1 MLTYHLKPHDQQPLY
16 EQLYHAVRA
25 DIMSGALPGGTR
37 LPSKRQLAANLR
49 VSQITVET
57 AYGQLA
63 AEGYIASAPRRGYFV
78 QEQLA
83 VPVSELQ
90 EPFAPPLPPIS
101 ASEETYP
108 YDFRTDFV
116 DNGCFP
122 FSTWARLSRS
132 VLSEYSS
139 ALLRAT
145 DPCGAAE
152 LREEIV
158 RYLHDFR
165 GINVSPDNILI
176 GAGSEYLMHLVIQ
189 LLGRDRVYALEN
201 PGYRK
206 LYQIFAVN
214 GVTVRPTPLDKHGL
228 RADALAASDA
238 SVVYLT
244 PSHHFPLGTV
254 MTAARRLEIL
264 RWASEAPDRYII
276 EDDYMGDFAKSTDL
290 PLHYYDT
297 SGHVIY
303 LKSFSMTIFPA
314 LRLGTIILPPA
325 LTKAFLDHKKMI
337 DYDTNLIMQ
346 KALSLYLDSG
356 LFEKNLNYLKQVF
369 QKQRQKIDIVL
380 ADFPR
385 IQHFSSSLQGLV
397 LELPKDQHLGDLKFT
412 DKINYLED
420 NYLSLTEKRFIK
432 LSNNQDIFSI
442 LRMISER

>member
-1 MLTYHLKPHDQQPLY
+1 MPSKYQEILTTIIDQIENGKLHKGERIPSIRRLSQKFHCSKDTVQRALLELKFKNYIYAVKKSGYYVLEGKSQKETPLNLSLSDYNNMAYEDFTTCLTETLVNRENYLFNYYYHQEGLQELIDSLQEYLEKSAIYAKKEDILVTSGTQQALYILSQLPFPNHKKTILLEQPTYHRMNDLVTSLK
-16 EQLYHAVRA
+16 
-25 DIMSGALPGGTR
+25 LPYQTIER
-37 LPSKRQLAANLR
+37 DF
-49 VSQITVET
+49 
-57 AYGQLA
+57 
-63 AEGYIASAPRRGYFV
+63 EGID
-78 QEQLA
+78 L
-83 VPVSELQ
+83 
-90 EPFAPPLPPIS
+90 
-101 ASEETYP
+101 
-108 YDFRTDFV
+108 
-116 DNGCFP
+116 
-122 FSTWARLSRS
+122 ARLEELFKTGDIKFFYTISRFS
-132 VLSEYSS
+132 NPLGLS
-139 ALLRAT
+139 
-145 DPCGAAE
+145 
-152 LREEIV
+152 
-158 RYLHDFR
+158 
-165 GINVSPDNILI
+165 
-176 GAGSEYLMHLVIQ
+176 
-189 LLGRDRVYALEN
+189 
-201 PGYRK
+201 
-206 LYQIFAVN
+206 
-214 GVTVRPTPLDKHGL
+214 
-228 RADALAASDA
+228 
-238 SVVYLT
+238 YLT
-244 PSHHFPLGTV
+244 
-254 MTAARRLEIL
+254 
-264 RWASEAPDRYII
+264 SEKQRIVELAERYDVYII

>member
-1 MLTYHLKPHDQQPLY
+1 MPSKYQEILTTIIDQIENGKLHKGERIPSIRRLSQKFHCSKDTVQRALLELKFKNYIYAVEKSGYYVLEGKSQKETPLNLSLSDYNNMAYEDFTTCLTETLVNRENYLFNYYYHQEGLQELIDSLQEYLEKSAIYAKKEDILVTSGTQQALYILSQLPFPNHKKTILLEQPTYHRMNDLVTSLK
-16 EQLYHAVRA
+16 
-25 DIMSGALPGGTR
+25 LPYQTIER
-37 LPSKRQLAANLR
+37 DF
-49 VSQITVET
+49 
-57 AYGQLA
+57 
-63 AEGYIASAPRRGYFV
+63 EGID
-78 QEQLA
+78 L
-83 VPVSELQ
+83 
-90 EPFAPPLPPIS
+90 
-101 ASEETYP
+101 
-108 YDFRTDFV
+108 
-116 DNGCFP
+116 
-122 FSTWARLSRS
+122 ARLEELFKTGDIKFFYTISRFS
-132 VLSEYSS
+132 NPLGLS
-139 ALLRAT
+139 
-145 DPCGAAE
+145 
-152 LREEIV
+152 
-158 RYLHDFR
+158 
-165 GINVSPDNILI
+165 
-176 GAGSEYLMHLVIQ
+176 
-189 LLGRDRVYALEN
+189 
-201 PGYRK
+201 
-206 LYQIFAVN
+206 
-214 GVTVRPTPLDKHGL
+214 
-228 RADALAASDA
+228 
-238 SVVYLT
+238 YLT
-244 PSHHFPLGTV
+244 
-254 MTAARRLEIL
+254 
-264 RWASEAPDRYII
+264 SEKQRIVELAERYDVYII

-303 LKSFSMTIFPA
+303 LKSFSMTIFSA

>member
-1 MLTYHLKPHDQQPLY
+1 MTSKYQEIITTIIDQIENGKLQKGERIPSIRRLSQKFHCSKDTVQRALLELKFKNYIYAVEKSGYYVLEGKSQKETPLNLSLSDYNNMAYEDFTTCLTETLVNRENYLFNYYYQQEGLQELIDSLQDYLEKSAIYAKKEDILVTSGTQQALYILSQVTFPNHKKTILLEQPTYHRMNDLVTSLK
-16 EQLYHAVRA
+16 
-25 DIMSGALPGGTR
+25 LPYQTIER
-37 LPSKRQLAANLR
+37 DF
-49 VSQITVET
+49 
-57 AYGQLA
+57 
-63 AEGYIASAPRRGYFV
+63 EG
-78 QEQLA
+78 LD
-83 VPVSELQ
+83 L
-90 EPFAPPLPPIS
+90 
-101 ASEETYP
+101 
-108 YDFRTDFV
+108 
-116 DNGCFP
+116 
-122 FSTWARLSRS
+122 ARLEELFKTGDIKFFYTISRFS
-132 VLSEYSS
+132 
-139 ALLRAT
+139 
-145 DPCGAAE
+145 
-152 LREEIV
+152 
-158 RYLHDFR
+158 
-165 GINVSPDNILI
+165 N
-176 GAGSEYLMHLVIQ
+176 
-189 LLGRDRVYALEN
+189 
-201 PGYRK
+201 
-206 LYQIFAVN
+206 
-214 GVTVRPTPLDKHGL
+214 
-228 RADALAASDA
+228 
-238 SVVYLT
+238 
-244 PSHHFPLGTV
+244 PLGLSYST
-254 MTAARRLEIL
+254 
-264 RWASEAPDRYII
+264 SEKQRIVELAERYDVYII

-442 LRMISER
+442 LKMISER

>member
-1 MLTYHLKPHDQQPLY
+1 MPSKYQEILTTIIDQIENGKLHKGERIPSIRRLSQKFHCSKDTVQRALLELKFKNYIYAVEKSGYYVLEGKSQKETPLNLSLSDYNNMAYEDFTTCLTETLVNRENYLFNYYYHQEGLQELIDSLQEYLEKSAIYAKKEDILVTSGTQQALYILSQLPFPNHKKTILLEQPTYHRMNDLVTSLK
-16 EQLYHAVRA
+16 
-25 DIMSGALPGGTR
+25 LPYQTIER
-37 LPSKRQLAANLR
+37 DF
-49 VSQITVET
+49 
-57 AYGQLA
+57 
-63 AEGYIASAPRRGYFV
+63 EGID
-78 QEQLA
+78 L
-83 VPVSELQ
+83 
-90 EPFAPPLPPIS
+90 
-101 ASEETYP
+101 
-108 YDFRTDFV
+108 
-116 DNGCFP
+116 
-122 FSTWARLSRS
+122 ARLEELFKTGDIKFFYTISRFS
-132 VLSEYSS
+132 NPLGLS
-139 ALLRAT
+139 
-145 DPCGAAE
+145 
-152 LREEIV
+152 
-158 RYLHDFR
+158 
-165 GINVSPDNILI
+165 
-176 GAGSEYLMHLVIQ
+176 
-189 LLGRDRVYALEN
+189 
-201 PGYRK
+201 
-206 LYQIFAVN
+206 
-214 GVTVRPTPLDKHGL
+214 
-228 RADALAASDA
+228 
-238 SVVYLT
+238 YLT
-244 PSHHFPLGTV
+244 
-254 MTAARRLEIL
+254 
-264 RWASEAPDRYII
+264 SEKQRIVELAERYDVYII

-325 LTKAFLDHKKMI
+325 LTKPFLDHKKMI

>member
-1 MLTYHLKPHDQQPLY
+1 MPSKYQEILTTIIDQIENGKLHKGERIPSIRRLSQKFHCSKDTVQRALLELKFKNYIYAVEKSGYYVLEGKSQKETPLNLSLSDYNNMAYEDFTTCLTETLVNRENYLFNYYYHQEGLQELIDSLQEYLEKSAIYAKKEDILVTSGTQQALYILSQLPFPNHKKTILLEQPTYHRMNDLVTSLK
-16 EQLYHAVRA
+16 
-25 DIMSGALPGGTR
+25 LPYQTIER
-37 LPSKRQLAANLR
+37 DF
-49 VSQITVET
+49 
-57 AYGQLA
+57 
-63 AEGYIASAPRRGYFV
+63 EGID
-78 QEQLA
+78 L
-83 VPVSELQ
+83 
-90 EPFAPPLPPIS
+90 
-101 ASEETYP
+101 
-108 YDFRTDFV
+108 
-116 DNGCFP
+116 
-122 FSTWARLSRS
+122 ARLEELFKTGDIKFFYTISRFS
-132 VLSEYSS
+132 NPLGLS
-139 ALLRAT
+139 
-145 DPCGAAE
+145 
-152 LREEIV
+152 
-158 RYLHDFR
+158 
-165 GINVSPDNILI
+165 
-176 GAGSEYLMHLVIQ
+176 
-189 LLGRDRVYALEN
+189 
-201 PGYRK
+201 
-206 LYQIFAVN
+206 
-214 GVTVRPTPLDKHGL
+214 
-228 RADALAASDA
+228 
-238 SVVYLT
+238 YLT
-244 PSHHFPLGTV
+244 
-254 MTAARRLEIL
+254 
-264 RWASEAPDRYII
+264 SEKQRIVELAERYDVYII

-314 LRLGTIILPPA
+314 LRLGTIILPLA
-325 LTKAFLDHKKMI
+325 LTKPFLDHKKMI

>member
-1 MLTYHLKPHDQQPLY
+1 MPSKYQEILTTIIDQIENGKLHKGERIPSIRRLSQKFHCSKDTVQRALLELKFKNYIYAVEKSGYYVLEGKSQKETPLNLSLSDYNNMAYEDFTTCLTETLVNRENYLFNYYYHQEGLQELIDSLQEYLEKSAIYAKKEDILVTSGTQQALYILSQLPFPNHKKTILLEQPTYHRMNDLVTSLK
-16 EQLYHAVRA
+16 
-25 DIMSGALPGGTR
+25 LPYQTIER
-37 LPSKRQLAANLR
+37 DF
-49 VSQITVET
+49 
-57 AYGQLA
+57 
-63 AEGYIASAPRRGYFV
+63 EGID
-78 QEQLA
+78 L
-83 VPVSELQ
+83 
-90 EPFAPPLPPIS
+90 
-101 ASEETYP
+101 
-108 YDFRTDFV
+108 
-116 DNGCFP
+116 
-122 FSTWARLSRS
+122 ARLEELFKTGDIKFFYTISRFS
-132 VLSEYSS
+132 NPLGLS
-139 ALLRAT
+139 
-145 DPCGAAE
+145 
-152 LREEIV
+152 
-158 RYLHDFR
+158 
-165 GINVSPDNILI
+165 
-176 GAGSEYLMHLVIQ
+176 
-189 LLGRDRVYALEN
+189 
-201 PGYRK
+201 
-206 LYQIFAVN
+206 
-214 GVTVRPTPLDKHGL
+214 
-228 RADALAASDA
+228 
-238 SVVYLT
+238 YLT
-244 PSHHFPLGTV
+244 
-254 MTAARRLEIL
+254 
-264 RWASEAPDRYII
+264 SEKQRIVELAERYDVYII

-325 LTKAFLDHKKMI
+325 LTKDFLDHKKMI

>member
-1 MLTYHLKPHDQQPLY
+1 MPSKYQEILTTIIDQIENGKLHKGERIPSIRRLSQKFHCSKDTVQRALLELKFKNYIYAVEKSGYYVLEGKSQKETPLNLSLSDYNNIAYEDFTTCLTETLVNRENYLFNYYYHQEGLQELIDSLQEYLEKSAIYAKKEDILVTSGTQQALYILSQLPFPNHKKTILLEQPTYHRMNDLVTSLK
-16 EQLYHAVRA
+16 
-25 DIMSGALPGGTR
+25 LPYQTIER
-37 LPSKRQLAANLR
+37 DF
-49 VSQITVET
+49 
-57 AYGQLA
+57 
-63 AEGYIASAPRRGYFV
+63 EGID
-78 QEQLA
+78 L
-83 VPVSELQ
+83 
-90 EPFAPPLPPIS
+90 
-101 ASEETYP
+101 
-108 YDFRTDFV
+108 
-116 DNGCFP
+116 
-122 FSTWARLSRS
+122 ARLEELFKTGDIKFFYTISRFS
-132 VLSEYSS
+132 
-139 ALLRAT
+139 
-145 DPCGAAE
+145 
-152 LREEIV
+152 
-158 RYLHDFR
+158 
-165 GINVSPDNILI
+165 N
-176 GAGSEYLMHLVIQ
+176 
-189 LLGRDRVYALEN
+189 
-201 PGYRK
+201 
-206 LYQIFAVN
+206 
-214 GVTVRPTPLDKHGL
+214 
-228 RADALAASDA
+228 
-238 SVVYLT
+238 
-244 PSHHFPLGTV
+244 PLGLSYST
-254 MTAARRLEIL
+254 
-264 RWASEAPDRYII
+264 SEKQRIVELAERYDVYII

-314 LRLGTIILPPA
+314 LRLGTIILPQA